1 MGEIARDAVVVC
13 ARIAPGFREVWSEI
27 GGGGRQKNINTV
39 AIYLYCV
46 YCVYYMTILIC
57 GASGLVGR
65 DLCDLLDRENIRYY
79 GTYNKCADKEFCE
92 RENMFRVD
100 FTNLGEVSEF
110 FTEHKNQW
118 LVVVFLVVQRMVDVC
133 ENDWNAIMRVNVNAV
148 DMMSSLCAKQG
159 IYFIHLSTDYVFD
172 GSAPPYFPSS
182 SPVNPLQNYG
192 ITKLIS
198 EHRVQRNYTPT
209 TMSSILSPH
218 YCIIRTPVLY
228 SANPASALYDNAVT
242 VLAKNIM
249 DLRTRVMKREDD
261 YYIRRPVYIPD
272 LCIFIRVIATLAIE
286 SVGGGGGG
294 DMGTARFSGIY
305 HFYNPDNQFTKYQMT
320 TKIADYLELSHTHIV
335 PFRPSS
341 AADSGDNASVYT
353 APRPYDTELR
363 DIRYNIHNFFTHNFE
378 ETIPYAFARFKHPK
392 LGVASSPAESL
403 TTPSSP
409 SYFLMFDLD
418 GTLVNTSYAH
428 YRSYLEVFRNRNL
441 SFMTFQEWNEY
452 INYKNIHTYLETVAS
467 ELAQYDNIETE
478 RILSDMRNEKLTA
491 FRIYATTYIT
501 PTKNAL
507 DMLRFIEDNPETV
520 NAVVVTNSSS
530 ATTDIIREV
539 VPALNK
545 ITKWCVRETYTEPK
559 PHPESYTKAKEMY
572 YNQEKYVIGFENT
585 SIGYESLRHSAS
597 IVYLYVDEQDEFAK
611 RDKWY
616 YKKDA
621 FLFDDFRSV

>member
-1 MGEIARDAVVVC
+1 
-13 ARIAPGFREVWSEI
+13 
-27 GGGGRQKNINTV
+27 
-39 AIYLYCV
+39 
-46 YCVYYMTILIC
+46 MTILIC

-65 DLCDLLDRENIRYY
+65 DLCELLDRENIQYY
-79 GTYNKCADKEFCE
+79 GTYHKCVDKEFCE

-110 FTEHKNQW
+110 FTEHKNKW
-118 LVVVFLVVQRMVDVC
+118 RVVVFLVVQRMVDVC

-198 EHRVQRNYTPT
+198 EHRVQRNYGAASGTASGAGLVTPN
-209 TMSSILSPH
+209 

-228 SANPASALYDNAVT
+228 SANPASAIYDNAVT

-249 DLRTRVMKREDD
+249 DLRTRVLKREDD

-286 SVGGGGGG
+286 SAGGGGGAG
-294 DMGTARFSGIY
+294 NGIGVPIFSGVY

-320 TKIADYLELSHTHIV
+320 TKIADYLELSHEHII
-335 PFRPSS
+335 PFKPSTAS
-341 AADSGDNASVYT
+341 TDSGDAASVY
-353 APRPYDTELR
+353 AARRPYDTELR
-363 DIRYNIHNFFTHNFE
+363 DVRYNIRNFFTHNFE
-378 ETIPYAFARFKHPK
+378 ETIPYAFSRFKHPK
-392 LGVASSPAESL
+392 LGVTGPAA
-403 TTPSSP
+403 TTATTTATTATAATTT
-409 SYFLMFDLD
+409 YFLMFDLD

-428 YRSYLEVFRNRNL
+428 YRSYLEVFRNRDL
-441 SFMTFQEWNEY
+441 PFMTFPEWNEY
-452 INYKNIHTYLETVAS
+452 INYKNIHTYLETVAC
-467 ELAQYDNIETE
+467 ELARYNHIETE
-478 RILSDMRNEKLTA
+478 RILSDMRNEKLAA
-491 FRIYATTYIT
+491 FRNYAITYIT

-507 DMLRFIEDNPETV
+507 DMLRFIEANPDTV
-520 NAVVVTNSSS
+520 NAVIVTNSSS

-539 VPALNK
+539 VPELNK

-559 PHPESYTKAKEMY
+559 PHPESYTRAKEMY
-572 YNQEKYVIGFENT
+572 YNDETYVVGFENT

-597 IVYLYVDEQDEFAK
+597 IVYLYVDENDEYAK

>member
-1 MGEIARDAVVVC
+1 
-13 ARIAPGFREVWSEI
+13 
-27 GGGGRQKNINTV
+27 
-39 AIYLYCV
+39 
-46 YCVYYMTILIC
+46 MTILIC

-65 DLCDLLDRENIRYY
+65 DLCELLDRENIRYY
-79 GTYNKCADKEFCE
+79 GTYNKCADKELCE

-110 FTEHKNQW
+110 FTEHKNKW

-182 SPVNPLQNYG
+182 SQVNPLQNYG

-198 EHRVQRNYTPT
+198 EHRVHRNYGAASVTPN
-209 TMSSILSPH
+209 

-228 SANPASALYDNAVT
+228 SANPASPIYDNAVT
-242 VLAKNIM
+242 ILAKNIM

-272 LCIFIRVIATLAIE
+272 LCVFIRVIATLAIE
-286 SVGGGGGG
+286 SAGGGSSGSGGG
-294 DMGTARFSGIY
+294 SSIGVPIFSGVY

-320 TKIADYLELSHTHIV
+320 TKIADYLELSHQHII
-335 PFRPSS
+335 PFKPSTAS
-341 AADSGDNASVYT
+341 ADSGDAASVY
-353 APRPYDTELR
+353 AARRPYDTELR
-363 DIRYNIHNFFTHNFE
+363 DVRYNIRNFFTHNFE

-392 LGVASSPAESL
+392 LGVAGPA
-403 TTPSSP
+403 TPPST

-428 YRSYLEVFRNRNL
+428 YRSYLEVFRNRDL
-441 SFMTFQEWNEY
+441 PFMTFPEWNEY

-467 ELAQYDNIETE
+467 ELAHYDHIETE
-478 RILSDMRNEKLTA
+478 RILSDMRNEKLAA
-491 FRIYATTYIT
+491 FRNYAITYIT

-507 DMLRFIEDNPETV
+507 DMLRFIEANPDTV

-559 PHPESYTKAKEMY
+559 PHPESYTKAMGMY
-572 YNQEKYVIGFENT
+572 YNDEKYVIGFENT
-585 SIGYESLRHSAS
+585 SIGYESLRHSAP

>member
-1 MGEIARDAVVVC
+1 
-13 ARIAPGFREVWSEI
+13 
-27 GGGGRQKNINTV
+27 
-39 AIYLYCV
+39 
-46 YCVYYMTILIC
+46 MTILIC

-65 DLCDLLDRENIRYY
+65 DLCELLDRENIRYY
-79 GTYNKCADKEFCE
+79 GTYNKCADKELCE

-110 FTEHKNQW
+110 FTEHKNKW

-182 SPVNPLQNYG
+182 SQVNPLQNYG

-198 EHRVQRNYTPT
+198 EHRVHRNYGAESGTASGAGLLTPNY
-209 TMSSILSPH
+209 S
-218 YCIIRTPVLY
+218 IIRTPVLY
-228 SANPASALYDNAVT
+228 SANPASPIYDNAVT
-242 VLAKNIM
+242 ILAKNIM

-272 LCIFIRVIATLAIE
+272 LCVFIRVIATLAIE
-286 SVGGGGGG
+286 SAGGGSGSGGG
-294 DMGTARFSGIY
+294 SIGVPIFSGVY

-320 TKIADYLELSHTHIV
+320 TKIADYLELSHQHII
-335 PFRPSS
+335 PFKPSTAS
-341 AADSGDNASVYT
+341 ADSGDAASVY
-353 APRPYDTELR
+353 AARRPYDTELR
-363 DIRYNIHNFFTHNFE
+363 DVRYNIRNFFTHNFE
-378 ETIPYAFARFKHPK
+378 ETIPYAFSRFKHPK
-392 LGVASSPAESL
+392 LGVAGPATAPPSAPS
-403 TTPSSP
+403 TPST

-428 YRSYLEVFRNRNL
+428 YRSYLEVFRNRDL
-441 SFMTFQEWNEY
+441 PFMTFPEWNEY

-467 ELAQYDNIETE
+467 ELAHYDHIETE
-478 RILSDMRNEKLTA
+478 RILSDMRNEKLAA
-491 FRIYATTYIT
+491 FRNYAITYIT

-507 DMLRFIEDNPETV
+507 DMLRFIEANPDTV

-539 VPALNK
+539 VPELNK

-559 PHPESYTKAKEMY
+559 PHPESYTKAMGMY
-572 YNQEKYVIGFENT
+572 YNDEKYVIGFENT
-585 SIGYESLRHSAS
+585 SIGYESLRHSAP

>member
-1 MGEIARDAVVVC
+1 
-13 ARIAPGFREVWSEI
+13 
-27 GGGGRQKNINTV
+27 
-39 AIYLYCV
+39 
-46 YCVYYMTILIC
+46 MTILIC

-79 GTYNKCADKEFCE
+79 GTYNKCSDKEFCE

-110 FTEHKNQW
+110 FTEHKNKW

-182 SPVNPLQNYG
+182 SQVNPLQNYG

-198 EHRVQRNYTPT
+198 EHRVQRNYMPT
-209 TMSSILSPH
+209 TLTSAAISSSSLATASESILSPN

-272 LCIFIRVIATLAIE
+272 LCLFIRVIATLAIE
-286 SVGGGGGG
+286 SAGGG
-294 DMGTARFSGIY
+294 DGSGGMTARFSGIY
-305 HFYNPDNQFTKYQMT
+305 HFYNPDNQFTKYKMT

-341 AADSGDNASVYT
+341 AADSGDAASVYT

-363 DIRYNIHNFFTHNFE
+363 DVRYNIRNFFTHNFE
-378 ETIPYAFARFKHPK
+378 ETIPYAFHRFKHPK
-392 LGVASSPAESL
+392 LGVAGPGYTLAS
-403 TTPSSP
+403 PSSP
-409 SYFLMFDLD
+409 SSPSSPASPSGPPTYFLMFDLD

-428 YRSYLEVFRNRNL
+428 YRSYLEVFRNRDL

-467 ELAQYDNIETE
+467 ELAHYDHIETE

-491 FRIYATTYIT
+491 FKTYAMAYIT
-501 PTKNAL
+501 LTKNAL
-507 DMLRFIEDNPETV
+507 DMLRFIEANPETV
-520 NAVVVTNSSS
+520 NAVIVTNSSS

-559 PHPESYTKAKEMY
+559 PHPESYTKAMGMY

-597 IVYLYVDEQDEFAK
+597 IVYLYVDEQDEFSK

>member
-1 MGEIARDAVVVC
+1 
-13 ARIAPGFREVWSEI
+13 
-27 GGGGRQKNINTV
+27 
-39 AIYLYCV
+39 
-46 YCVYYMTILIC
+46 MTILIC

-110 FTEHKNQW
+110 FTEHKNKW

-133 ENDWNAIMRVNVNAV
+133 ENDWNAIMRINVDAV

-198 EHRVQRNYTPT
+198 EHRVQLNYTPT
-209 TMSSILSPH
+209 TLTSAALAAASEALLSPN

-228 SANPASALYDNAVT
+228 SVNPASPLYDNAVT

-249 DLRTRVMKREDD
+249 DMRTRVMKREDD

-286 SVGGGGGG
+286 SVSGSGGGIG
-294 DMGTARFSGIY
+294 APKFSGIY

-335 PFRPSS
+335 PFRPSPAS
-341 AADSGDNASVYT
+341 DSGDNASVYT
-353 APRPYDTELR
+353 ARRPYDTELR
-363 DIRYNIHNFFTHNFE
+363 DVRYNIRNFFTHNFE
-378 ETIPYAFARFKHPK
+378 ETIPYAFSRFKHPK
-392 LGVASSPAESL
+392 LGVAGPGFALAPAPAPA
-403 TTPSSP
+403 PSSP
-409 SYFLMFDLD
+409 SGQPTYFLMFDLD

-428 YRSYLEVFRNRNL
+428 YRSYLEVFRNRKL
-441 SFMTFQEWNEY
+441 SFMTFPEWNEY

-467 ELAQYDNIETE
+467 EVARYDNIETE
-478 RILSDMRNEKLTA
+478 RILSDMRNEKLAA
-491 FRIYATTYIT
+491 FRNYATTYIT

-507 DMLRFIEDNPETV
+507 TMLRFIEAHPDTV
-520 NAVVVTNSSS
+520 SAVVVTNSSS
-530 ATTDIIREV
+530 ATTNIIREV
-539 VPALNK
+539 IPELNK

-559 PHPESYTKAKEMY
+559 PHPESYMKALQMY
-572 YNQEKYVIGFENT
+572 YNNEKYVIGFENT
-585 SIGYESLRHSAS
+585 SIGYESLRHSAP

>member
-1 MGEIARDAVVVC
+1 
-13 ARIAPGFREVWSEI
+13 
-27 GGGGRQKNINTV
+27 
-39 AIYLYCV
+39 
-46 YCVYYMTILIC
+46 MTILIC

-65 DLCDLLDRENIRYY
+65 DLCELLDRENIRYY

-110 FTEHKNQW
+110 FTEHKNKW
-118 LVVVFLVVQRMVDVC
+118 RVVVFLVVQRMVDVC

-182 SPVNPLQNYG
+182 SQVNPLQNYG

-198 EHRVQRNYTPT
+198 EHRVHRNYGTASVTPN
-209 TMSSILSPH
+209 

-228 SANPASALYDNAVT
+228 SANPASPIYDNVVT
-242 VLAKNIM
+242 ILAKNIM

-272 LCIFIRVIATLAIE
+272 LCVFIRVIATLAIE
-286 SVGGGGGG
+286 SAGGGSGGG
-294 DMGTARFSGIY
+294 SIGVPIFSGVY

-320 TKIADYLELSHTHIV
+320 TKIADYLELSHQHII
-335 PFRPSS
+335 PFKPSTAS
-341 AADSGDNASVYT
+341 ADSGDAASVY
-353 APRPYDTELR
+353 AARRPYDTELR
-363 DIRYNIHNFFTHNFE
+363 DVRYNIRNFFTHNFE

-392 LGVASSPAESL
+392 LGVAGPSSSP
-403 TTPSSP
+403 PSP
-409 SYFLMFDLD
+409 PTSYFLMFDLD

-428 YRSYLEVFRNRNL
+428 YRSYLEVFRNRDL
-441 SFMTFQEWNEY
+441 PFMTFPEWNEY

-467 ELAQYDNIETE
+467 ELAHYDHIETE
-478 RILSDMRNEKLTA
+478 RILSDMRNEKLAA
-491 FRIYATTYIT
+491 FRNYAITYIT

-507 DMLRFIEDNPETV
+507 DMLRFIEANPDTV

-539 VPALNK
+539 VPELNK

-559 PHPESYTKAKEMY
+559 PHPESYTKAMGMY
-572 YNQEKYVIGFENT
+572 YNDEKYVIGFENT
-585 SIGYESLRHSAS
+585 SIGYESLRHSAP

>member
-1 MGEIARDAVVVC
+1 
-13 ARIAPGFREVWSEI
+13 
-27 GGGGRQKNINTV
+27 
-39 AIYLYCV
+39 
-46 YCVYYMTILIC
+46 MTILIC

-65 DLCDLLDRENIRYY
+65 DLCELFDRENIRYY
-79 GTYNKCADKEFCE
+79 GTYHKCADKEFCE

-110 FTEHKNQW
+110 FAEHKHKW

-172 GSAPPYFPSS
+172 GSAPPYFPAS

-209 TMSSILSPH
+209 TLTSAALATSSLATASESILSPN

-228 SANPASALYDNAVT
+228 SANPVSPIYDNAVT
-242 VLAKNIM
+242 ILAKNIM
-249 DLRTRVMKREDD
+249 DRRTHNMKREDD

-272 LCIFIRVIATLAIE
+272 LCIFIRVIATLVIE
-286 SVGGGGGG
+286 TGGGGG
-294 DMGTARFSGIY
+294 MGVPKFSGIY
-305 HFYNPDNQFTKYQMT
+305 HFYNPDNKFTKYQMT
-320 TKIADYLELSHTHIV
+320 TKIADYLEMSHTHII
-335 PFRPSS
+335 PFRPSCAS
-341 AADSGDNASVYT
+341 TDSGDAASVYT
-353 APRPYDTELR
+353 ARRPYDTELR
-363 DIRYNIHNFFTHNFE
+363 DVRYNIHNFFTHNFE
-378 ETIPYAFARFKHPK
+378 ETIPYAFARFKHQK
-392 LGVASSPAESL
+392 LCISGPRY
-403 TTPSSP
+403 TPSSP
-409 SYFLMFDLD
+409 SSGRPTYFLMFDLD

-441 SFMTFQEWNEY
+441 PFMTFSEWNEY

-467 ELAQYDNIETE
+467 ELARYDHIQTE
-478 RILSDMRNEKLTA
+478 RILSDMRNEKLAA
-491 FRIYATTYIT
+491 FRNYAITYIT

-507 DMLRFIEDNPETV
+507 DMLRFIEANPDTV
-520 NAVVVTNSSS
+520 SAVIVTNSSS

-539 VPALNK
+539 VPELNK

-559 PHPESYTKAKEMY
+559 PNPESYTKAKEMY
-572 YNQEKYVIGFENT
+572 YNNEKYVIGFENT
-585 SIGYESLRHSAS
+585 SIGYESLRHSAP
-597 IVYLYVDEQDEFAK
+597 IVYLYVDEQDEFTK

-621 FLFDDFRSV
+621 FIFDDFRSV

>member
-1 MGEIARDAVVVC
+1 
-13 ARIAPGFREVWSEI
+13 
-27 GGGGRQKNINTV
+27 
-39 AIYLYCV
+39 
-46 YCVYYMTILIC
+46 MTILVC

-65 DLCDLLDRENIRYY
+65 DLCELFDRENIRYY
-79 GTYNKCADKEFCE
+79 GTYNKCVDKEFCE

-100 FTNLGEVSEF
+100 FTNLDEVNDF
-110 FTEHKNQW
+110 FTEHKDKW

-133 ENDWNAIMRVNVNAV
+133 ENDWDAIMRVNVNAV

-198 EHRVQRNYTPT
+198 ECRVQRNYTT
-209 TMSSILSPH
+209 LTNRGLSEALTPN

-228 SANPASALYDNAVT
+228 SANPVSPMYDNAVT

-249 DLRTRVMKREDD
+249 DLRTRVAKREDD

-272 LCIFIRVIATLAIE
+272 LCIFIRVVATLAIE
-286 SVGGGGGG
+286 SV
-294 DMGTARFSGIY
+294 DARFSGIY
-305 HFYNPDNQFTKYQMT
+305 HFYNPDNKFTKYQMT
-320 TKIADYLELSHTHIV
+320 TKIADYLELSHQHIV
-335 PFRPSS
+335 PVRPSS
-341 AADSGDNASVYT
+341 TASAGAGAGAGDATTVYAAR
-353 APRPYDTELR
+353 RPYDTELR
-363 DIRYNIHNFFTHNFE
+363 DVRYNIHNFFTHTFE

-392 LGVASSPAESL
+392 IEIASPVSSSPERP
-403 TTPSSP
+403 T
-409 SYFLMFDLD
+409 YFLMFDLD

-441 SFMTFQEWNEY
+441 PFMTFSEWNEY

-467 ELAQYDNIETE
+467 ELAQYNHIQTE
-478 RILSDMRNEKLTA
+478 RILSDMRNEKLAA
-491 FRIYATTYIT
+491 FRNYAITYIT

-507 DMLRFIEDNPETV
+507 DMLRFIEANPDTV
-520 NAVVVTNSSS
+520 SAVVVTNSSS

-539 VPALNK
+539 VPELNK

-572 YNQEKYVIGFENT
+572 YNQEQYVIGFENT

-597 IVYLYVDEQDEFAK
+597 IVYLYIDENDEFAK

>member
-1 MGEIARDAVVVC
+1 
-13 ARIAPGFREVWSEI
+13 
-27 GGGGRQKNINTV
+27 
-39 AIYLYCV
+39 
-46 YCVYYMTILIC
+46 MTILIC

-65 DLCDLLDRENIRYY
+65 DLCELLDRENIRYY
-79 GTYNKCADKEFCE
+79 GTYHKCADKEFCE

-110 FTEHKNQW
+110 FTEHKNKW

-133 ENDWNAIMRVNVNAV
+133 ENDWNTIMRVNVNAV

-182 SPVNPLQNYG
+182 SQVNPLQNYG

-198 EHRVQRNYTPT
+198 EHRVQRNYGAASGTASGTASGAGLVTPN
-209 TMSSILSPH
+209 

-228 SANPASALYDNAVT
+228 SANPASPIYDNAVT

-249 DLRTRVMKREDD
+249 DLRTRVAKPEDD

-272 LCIFIRVIATLAIE
+272 LCIFIRVVATLAIE
-286 SVGGGGGG
+286 SAGGGGGGGGGG
-294 DMGTARFSGIY
+294 DMSAPRFSGVY
-305 HFYNPDNQFTKYQMT
+305 HFYNPDNKFTKYQMT
-320 TKIADYLELSHTHIV
+320 TKIADYLELSHQHII
-335 PFRPSS
+335 PFKPSTAS
-341 AADSGDNASVYT
+341 TDSGDAATVY
-353 APRPYDTELR
+353 AARRPYDTELR
-363 DIRYNIHNFFTHNFE
+363 DVRYNIRNFFTHNFE
-378 ETIPYAFARFKHPK
+378 ETIPYAFSRFKHPK
-392 LGVASSPAESL
+392 LRVTGPATAAPS
-403 TTPSSP
+403 TT
-409 SYFLMFDLD
+409 YFLMFDLD

-428 YRSYLEVFRNRNL
+428 YRSYLEVFRNRDL
-441 SFMTFQEWNEY
+441 PFMTFPEWNEY

-467 ELAQYDNIETE
+467 ELAQYNHIETE
-478 RILSDMRNEKLTA
+478 RILSDMRNEKLAA
-491 FRIYATTYIT
+491 FRNYAITYIT

-507 DMLRFIEDNPETV
+507 DMLRFIEANPDTV
-520 NAVVVTNSSS
+520 SAVVVTNSSS

-539 VPALNK
+539 VPELNK

-559 PHPESYTKAKEMY
+559 PHPESYTKAMGMY
-572 YNQEKYVIGFENT
+572 YNDEKYVIGFENT
-585 SIGYESLRHSAS
+585 SIGYESLRHSAP

>member
-1 MGEIARDAVVVC
+1 
-13 ARIAPGFREVWSEI
+13 
-27 GGGGRQKNINTV
+27 
-39 AIYLYCV
+39 
-46 YCVYYMTILIC
+46 MTILIC

-65 DLCDLLDRENIRYY
+65 DLCELLDRENIRYY
-79 GTYNKCADKEFCE
+79 GTYHKCADKEFCE

-110 FTEHKNQW
+110 FTEHKNKW

-182 SPVNPLQNYG
+182 SQVNPLQNYG

-198 EHRVQRNYTPT
+198 EHRVHRNYGAASVTPN
-209 TMSSILSPH
+209 

-228 SANPASALYDNAVT
+228 SANPASPIYDNAVT
-242 VLAKNIM
+242 ILAKNIM

-286 SVGGGGGG
+286 SAGGGSIGVPI
-294 DMGTARFSGIY
+294 FSGVY

-320 TKIADYLELSHTHIV
+320 TKIADYLELSHQHIIS
-335 PFRPSS
+335 FKPSTAS
-341 AADSGDNASVYT
+341 ADSGDAASVY
-353 APRPYDTELR
+353 AARRPYDTELR
-363 DIRYNIHNFFTHNFE
+363 DVRYNIRNFFTHNFE

-392 LGVASSPAESL
+392 LGVAGPA
-403 TTPSSP
+403 TPPSAPST

-428 YRSYLEVFRNRNL
+428 YRSYLEVFRNRDL
-441 SFMTFQEWNEY
+441 PFMTFPEWNEY

-467 ELAQYDNIETE
+467 ELAHYDHIETE
-478 RILSDMRNEKLTA
+478 RILSDMRNEKLAA
-491 FRIYATTYIT
+491 FRNYAITYIT

-507 DMLRFIEDNPETV
+507 DMLRFIEANPDTV

-559 PHPESYTKAKEMY
+559 PHPESYTKAMGMY
-572 YNQEKYVIGFENT
+572 YNDEKYVIGFENT
-585 SIGYESLRHSAS
+585 SIGYESLRHSAP
-597 IVYLYVDEQDEFAK
+597 IVYLYVDENDEFAK

>member
-1 MGEIARDAVVVC
+1 
-13 ARIAPGFREVWSEI
+13 
-27 GGGGRQKNINTV
+27 
-39 AIYLYCV
+39 
-46 YCVYYMTILIC
+46 MTILIC

-79 GTYNKCADKEFCE
+79 GTYNKCADKELCE

-110 FTEHKNQW
+110 FAEHKHKW

-198 EHRVQRNYTPT
+198 EYRVQGNYIPT
-209 TMSSILSPH
+209 MLTSASLSSSLSVSLSLSSSLAAVSDAILSPN

-228 SANPASALYDNAVT
+228 SANPASPLYDNAVT
-242 VLAKNIM
+242 VLAKNVM
-249 DLRTRVMKREDD
+249 DLRTVVLKREDD

-286 SVGGGGGG
+286 TGGGGGIG
-294 DMGTARFSGIY
+294 APKFTGVY
-305 HFYNPDNQFTKYQMT
+305 HFYNPDNKFTKYQMT
-320 TKIADYLELSHTHIV
+320 TKIADYLELSHQHII
-335 PFRPSS
+335 PFRPSIAS
-341 AADSGDNASVYT
+341 ADANSEDAASVYT
-353 APRPYDTELR
+353 ARRPYDTELR
-363 DIRYNIHNFFTHNFE
+363 DVRYNIRNFFTHNFE

-392 LGVASSPAESL
+392 LGIAAPP
-403 TTPSSP
+403 PSGRP
-409 SYFLMFDLD
+409 TYFLMFDLD

-428 YRSYLEVFRNRNL
+428 YRSYLEVFRNHGL
-441 SFMTFQEWNEY
+441 TFMTFPEWNEY
-452 INYKNIHTYLETVAS
+452 INYKNIHTYLENTAS
-467 ELAQYDNIETE
+467 ELAHYDIVETE
-478 RILSDMRNEKLTA
+478 RILSDMRNEKLEA
-491 FRIYATTYIT
+491 FRNYATTYIT

-507 DMLRFIEDNPETV
+507 DMLRFIEANPDTV
-520 NAVVVTNSSS
+520 SAVIVTNSSS

-539 VPALNK
+539 VPELNK

-559 PHPESYTKAKEMY
+559 PHPDSYTKALEMY

-597 IVYLYVDEQDEFAK
+597 IVYLYVDEHDEYAK

>member
-1 MGEIARDAVVVC
+1 
-13 ARIAPGFREVWSEI
+13 
-27 GGGGRQKNINTV
+27 
-39 AIYLYCV
+39 
-46 YCVYYMTILIC
+46 MTILIC

-65 DLCDLLDRENIRYY
+65 DLCELLDRENIRYY

-110 FTEHKNQW
+110 FTEHKNKW

-182 SPVNPLQNYG
+182 SQVNPLQNYG

-198 EHRVQRNYTPT
+198 EHRVHRNYGAASVTPN
-209 TMSSILSPH
+209 

-228 SANPASALYDNAVT
+228 SANPASPIYDNAVT
-242 VLAKNIM
+242 ILAKNIM

-272 LCIFIRVIATLAIE
+272 LCVFIRVIATLAIE
-286 SVGGGGGG
+286 SAGGGSSGSGGG
-294 DMGTARFSGIY
+294 SSIGVPIFSGVY

-320 TKIADYLELSHTHIV
+320 TKIADYLELSHQHII
-335 PFRPSS
+335 PFKPSTAS
-341 AADSGDNASVYT
+341 ADSGDAASVY
-353 APRPYDTELR
+353 AARRPYDTELR
-363 DIRYNIHNFFTHNFE
+363 DVRYNIRNFFTHNFE

-392 LGVASSPAESL
+392 LGVAGPA
-403 TTPSSP
+403 TPPST

-428 YRSYLEVFRNRNL
+428 YRSYLEVFRNRDL
-441 SFMTFQEWNEY
+441 PFMTFPEWNEY

-467 ELAQYDNIETE
+467 ELAHYDHIETE
-478 RILSDMRNEKLTA
+478 RILSDMRNEKLAA
-491 FRIYATTYIT
+491 FRNYAITYIT

-507 DMLRFIEDNPETV
+507 DMLRFIEANPDTV

-559 PHPESYTKAKEMY
+559 PHPESYTKAMGMY
-572 YNQEKYVIGFENT
+572 YNDEKYVIGFENT
-585 SIGYESLRHSAS
+585 SIGYESLRHSAP